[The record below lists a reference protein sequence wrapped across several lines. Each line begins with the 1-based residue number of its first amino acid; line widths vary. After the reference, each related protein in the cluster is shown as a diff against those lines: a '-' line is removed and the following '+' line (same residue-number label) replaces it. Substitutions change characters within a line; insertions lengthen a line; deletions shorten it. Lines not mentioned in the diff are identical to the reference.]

1 MWTLKRN
8 GCLASSS
15 FQRAQRRA
23 QNHPPPSLTDLG
35 QDHLDEMLFDI
46 KQTFLTF
53 VPQSISYL
61 SWLNSLTTGKSKV
74 YCCLSVIISNWMFYL
89 LAALCL
95 TAACRTSTYRLNDWL
110 CFELQP
116 DMISAEPASLRILLK
131 MLNLFVCLPE
141 TEKVVYQKVANRWRP
156 HPTWTGIVLLSASS
170 HPLRAQP
177 LQARL

>member
-1 MWTLKRN
+1 MVFASEWDFLFCGMKRKIWLFGETLKRN
-8 GCLASSS
+8 SCLASSS

-110 CFELQP
+110 CFELHDIGRTCFTEDP
-116 DMISAEPASLRILLK
+116 VEDVESLRMSSRNWK
-131 MLNLFVCLPE
+131 
-141 TEKVVYQKVANRWRP
+141 
-156 HPTWTGIVLLSASS
+156 GSLSKGC
-170 HPLRAQP
+170 Q
-177 LQARL
+177 